1 MKPLRTLAAI
11 AAAGALAASLAL
23 AGCADSESGANATA
37 QGDTTWE
44 FNLGHLNSTAH
55 VLGFVA
61 LEEGFFAEE
70 GLNATTTQFS
80 SQSELVSGLEAGK
93 LDAAFLGSVPTLANQ
108 ASGHDISIFGGAMSN
123 GHGYVIDS
131 KYTEGLDHW
140 DVTIL
145 KGRTVAVP
153 RTTIQELE
161 LYEILSEYGLTYGE
175 GDDTDVKIVYFESQ
189 KDAYN
194 ALASDEIDAVSTYS
208 PYTSIAVADGYS
220 VVYSCSD
227 VDIFKNQPC
236 CRQVA
241 LTDALQADPEK
252 YEAFERA
259 LIKAYNFFQ
268 TNREQTI
275 QDVKKH
281 IDIPEDQIEYEL
293 YTPNYAESNP
303 DPDKQATETLKAGAV
318 EFGYIEDFDL
328 EPLYNTDI
336 YRNALAAVIAEN
348 PDNTIY
354 QGLQEHFDQYE

>member
-23 AGCADSESGANATA
+23 AGCSDAESGENATA

>member
-23 AGCADSESGANATA
+23 AGCADAESGANAAA

-208 PYTSIAVADGYS
+208 LS
-220 VVYSCSD
+220 
-227 VDIFKNQPC
+227 
-236 CRQVA
+236 
-241 LTDALQADPEK
+241 
-252 YEAFERA
+252 
-259 LIKAYNFFQ
+259 LI
-268 TNREQTI
+268 
-275 QDVKKH
+275 H
-281 IDIPEDQIEYEL
+281 I
-293 YTPNYAESNP
+293 
-303 DPDKQATETLKAGAV
+303 
-318 EFGYIEDFDL
+318 
-328 EPLYNTDI
+328 
-336 YRNALAAVIAEN
+336 
-348 PDNTIY
+348 
-354 QGLQEHFDQYE
+354 

>member
-23 AGCADSESGANATA
+23 AGCADAESGANAAA

-303 DPDKQATETLKAGAV
+303 DPDKQATETLKARAV

-328 EPLYNTDI
+328 GPLYNTDI

>member
-241 LTDALQADPEK
+241 LTDALQADPDK

-303 DPDKQATETLKAGAV
+303 DPDKQATETLKARAV